1 MKLSGIKTYYQEH
14 KNTYSEHFRL
24 RIHRSL
30 SWLEKAEERWSV
42 QDWDFAFQSMWIAFN
57 AAYAYELD
65 GRTMPADRNKFQ
77 TFLNK
82 VCALDTDKQIYA
94 LVWKEFSGAI
104 RSLLGNRYVFQEF
117 WDFHNGYISEAAYLE
132 CFEKERRKVNS
143 ALAAQDTATVLFVLF
158 DRLYT
163 LRNQMVHGG
172 ATYNSSANR
181 EQLKDA
187 CKILGSIL
195 PVMLSIIQKNADKD
209 WGKPFYPFVKE
220 D

>member
-1 MKLSGIKTYYQEH
+1 MNLSGIKTYYQDH

-94 LVWKEFSGAI
+94 LVWRNFRVRFDLYWAI
-104 RSLLGNRYVFQEF
+104 AMCFRNF
-117 WDFHNGYISEAAYLE
+117 WGF
-132 CFEKERRKVNS
+132 
-143 ALAAQDTATVLFVLF
+143 
-158 DRLYT
+158 
-163 LRNQMVHGG
+163 
-172 ATYNSSANR
+172 
-181 EQLKDA
+181 
-187 CKILGSIL
+187 
-195 PVMLSIIQKNADKD
+195 P
-209 WGKPFYPFVKE
+209 
-220 D
+220 

>member
-1 MKLSGIKTYYQEH
+1 M
-14 KNTYSEHFRL
+14 RL
-24 RIHRSL
+24 
-30 SWLEKAEERWSV
+30 
-42 QDWDFAFQSMWIAFN
+42 
-57 AAYAYELD
+57 
-65 GRTMPADRNKFQ
+65 
-77 TFLNK
+77 
-82 VCALDTDKQIYA
+82 
-94 LVWKEFSGAI
+94 
-104 RSLLGNRYVFQEF
+104 
-117 WDFHNGYISEAAYLE
+117 
-132 CFEKERRKVNS
+132 
-143 ALAAQDTATVLFVLF
+143 LAAQDTATVLFVLF

-195 PVMLSIIQKNADKD
+195 PVMLSIIQKIAHKD